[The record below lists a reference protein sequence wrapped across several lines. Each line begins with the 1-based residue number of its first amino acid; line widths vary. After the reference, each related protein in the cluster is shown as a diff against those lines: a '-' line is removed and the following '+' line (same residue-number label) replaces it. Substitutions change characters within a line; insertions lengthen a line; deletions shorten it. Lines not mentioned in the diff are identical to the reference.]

1 MAETPQPD
9 DSRLAIPNLSARER
23 DCLAL
28 VADGFTSKEIAA
40 KLGMSPHTVDQRL
53 KAVVRKTGAASRQ
66 EAARLFKA
74 SQLPQPLGNQ
84 LPDIVTLPPEDAT
97 WLPQSEEE
105 PSCRLT
111 VEEPAPA
118 RFQPTPGMDRPFPLA
133 TQGAR
138 NDLRASHT
146 LLLIAGLTAALL
158 IGFGVLTT
166 GIEALIAM
174 RARF

>member
-1 MAETPQPD
+1 MAEIPRAD
-9 DSRLAIPNLSARER
+9 DSRLAIEKLSTRER

-40 KLGMSPHTVDQRL
+40 QLGISPHTVDQHL
-53 KAVVRKTGAASRQ
+53 KTVVRKTGTVSRQ

-74 SQLPQPLGNQ
+74 GLPQPLGNQ
-84 LPDIVTLPPEDAT
+84 RPDIVTPLSDAAAWSSQPNEDP
-97 WLPQSEEE
+97 LS
-105 PSCRLT
+105 SLS

-118 RFQPTPGMDRPFPLA
+118 TFQPTPGMERPSSME

-138 NDLRASHT
+138 NDLRASQT
-146 LLLIAGLTAALL
+146 LLLIGALTAALL